1 MKENTHKFRLIKLYK
16 KWYVLL
22 AASLIL
28 TLFVY
33 AFCSTSFMQETELK
47 LLDQRFRLDPV
58 PDKADTNIVL
68 VAIDDFSLDFFSE
81 NGISWPWPRSFYGYA
96 VDYFTLAGAAS
107 VIFDMQFYEPDI
119 DREETYAEET
129 DGIFANSI
137 AKNGSI
143 YLGSQL
149 LLDSTYVHPFVSNST
164 IQIENKFQPEIT
176 FSGIRAPIDPFITST
191 RSIGI
196 INAVPDNDGVI
207 RRSSL
212 LFKLNEMILPQM
224 AFKVWLHQIEKDM
237 KIEASNQELRI
248 ENYMIPLDGD
258 GRYLLNWYGQNVF
271 ATYSFR
277 AVISSAS
284 AVLNEQLPVLSPDI
298 FKDKHIIIG
307 ATAAGLY
314 DLKTNPYSKV
324 MPGMEIWATA
334 LSNFLNRDF
343 INILPEWCNFFFTLL
358 VIFCIFFLVTN
369 LNPKKANILVLL
381 ILVLL
386 VGINFVL
393 WKTGRILLNFIMPV
407 IGFVISYLFVN
418 TISYLL
424 EGRSKREIR
433 KIFTRYLDKEVIQQL
448 EEDPQQV
455 KLGGEEIEATV
466 LYTDIYD
473 FTSLSEKKT
482 PSELVKNLNEYFEK
496 LIEFVFK
503 FNGLL
508 DKYTGD
514 GIMAL
519 FGVPLPRDDHAIL
532 ACRVAYAHKKFR
544 EDLMRKETLSAVE
557 QLHLQTRTGINSGNL
572 VAGNIGSEKRMD
584 YTAIGDTVNLAS
596 RLEGVNKIYQT
607 NIVLS
612 ETTYNLVKEE
622 FLCRELDSLRV
633 KGKKEPTK
641 IFELI
646 NVFSELELKKKPDW
660 IQQYEEALNIYRKG
674 DWQEAGN
681 IFMELAREPFNDKA
695 SQVLLTRCKY
705 LMEFPPRKWDGILTL
720 EVK

>member
-1 MKENTHKFRLIKLYK
+1 MKENTHKFRLTKLYK

-22 AASLIL
+22 VASLIL

-47 LLDQRFRLDPV
+47 LLDQRFRLDPI

-68 VAIDDFSLDFFSE
+68 VAIDDFSLDFFNE
-81 NGISWPWPRSFYGYA
+81 NGISWPWPRSFYGHA
-96 VDYFTLAGAAS
+96 VDYFTSAGARS

-129 DGIFANSI
+129 DGMFASSI
-137 AKNGSI
+137 ANNGSI

-149 LLDSTYVHPFVSNST
+149 LLDSTFVHPLVSNST
-164 IQIENKFQPEIT
+164 IKIENKFQPKIS
-176 FSGIRAPIDPFITST
+176 FSGIRAPIDPFISSA

-224 AFKVWLHQIEKDM
+224 AFKVWLDQIENNK
-237 KIEASNQELRI
+237 KIQASNQELRI
-248 ENYMIPLDGD
+248 GNYLVPLDGN
-258 GRYLLNWYGQNVF
+258 GKYLVNWYGRNTF
-271 ATYSFR
+271 KTYSFR

-284 AVLNEQLPVLSPDI
+284 AVLNEQPPALSPDI

-334 LSNFLNRDF
+334 LGNFVNQDF
-343 INILPEWCNFFFTLL
+343 INILPVWINFIFTLL

-369 LNPKKANILVLL
+369 LNPKKANLLTILLL
-381 ILVLL
+381 ILL

-393 WKTGRILLNFIMPV
+393 WKTGRILLNFVMPV
-407 IGFVISYLFVN
+407 IGFVISFLLVN
-418 TISYLL
+418 MISYLL

-433 KIFTRYLDKEVIQQL
+433 RIFTRYLNKEVIQQL

-482 PSELVKNLNEYFEK
+482 PSELVENLNEYFEK

-514 GIMAL
+514 GIMVL
-519 FGVPLPRDDHAIL
+519 FGAPIPLDDHAIL
-532 ACRVAYAHKKFR
+532 ACKTAYAHKKFR
-544 EDLMRKETLSAVE
+544 EDLMRKEKLTPDE
-557 QLHLQTRTGINSGNL
+557 KLHLQTRIGINSGLL

-612 ETTYNLVKEE
+612 ESTYNLVKEE

-633 KGKKEPTK
+633 KGKNEPTK

-646 NVFSELELKKKPDW
+646 DVFSELETKEKPDW
-660 IQQYEEALNIYRKG
+660 IHEYEEALNIYRKG

-681 IFMELAREPFNDKA
+681 IFMELTREPFNDKA

-705 LMEFPPRKWDGILTL
+705 LLEFPPRKWDGILTL

>member
-1 MKENTHKFRLIKLYK
+1 
-16 KWYVLL
+16 
-22 AASLIL
+22 
-28 TLFVY
+28 
-33 AFCSTSFMQETELK
+33 MQETELK
-47 LLDQRFRLDPV
+47 LLDYRFRLDPI
-58 PDKADTNIVL
+58 PERADTSIVL

-81 NGISWPWPRSFYGYA
+81 NGISWPWPRSFYCYA
-96 VDYFTLAGAAS
+96 VDYFTSAGARS

-129 DGIFANSI
+129 DGMFADAIENS
-137 AKNGSI
+137 GCI

-149 LLDSTYVHPFVSNST
+149 LLDSTFVHPYVSNST
-164 IQIENKFQPEIT
+164 IPIDDNFEPEIT
-176 FSGIRAPIDPFITST
+176 FSGIRAPIDPFITT
-191 RSIGI
+191 ARSIGI

-207 RRSSL
+207 RRSPL

-224 AFKVWLHQIEKDM
+224 AFKVWLDQIENDK
-237 KIEASNQELRI
+237 KIQTSNRELRI
-248 ENYMIPLDGD
+248 GNYMIPLDGN
-258 GRYLLNWYGQNVF
+258 GKYLVNWYGRNAF
-271 ATYSFR
+271 TTYSFR

-284 AVLNEQLPVLSPDI
+284 AVLNGQPPVLSPVI

-324 MPGMEIWATA
+324 MPGMDIWATA
-334 LSNFLNRDF
+334 LGNFVNKDF
-343 INILPEWCNFFFTLL
+343 INILPPWINFVFTLL

-369 LNPKKANILVLL
+369 LKPKKANILVLL
-381 ILVLL
+381 VLVLL
-386 VGINFVL
+386 VGINLIL
-393 WKTGRILLNFIMPV
+393 WKTN
-407 IGFVISYLFVN
+407 ISYLLVN
-418 TISYLL
+418 MISYLL

-433 KIFTRYLDKEVIQQL
+433 RIFTRYLNKEVIQQL

-482 PSELVKNLNEYFEK
+482 PSELVESLNDYFEK

-519 FGVPLPRDDHAIL
+519 FGAPIPRDDHAIL
-532 ACRVAYAHKKFR
+532 ACRTAYAHKKFR
-544 EDLMRKETLSAVE
+544 EDLMRKEKLTPDE
-557 QLHLQTRTGINSGNL
+557 KLHLKTRIGMNSGLL

-612 ETTYNLVKEE
+612 ESTYNLVKEE

-646 NVFSELELKKKPDW
+646 DVFAELETKKKPDW

-681 IFMELAREPFNDKA
+681 ILMELAREPFNDKA

-705 LMEFPPRKWDGILTL
+705 LLEFPPRKWDGILTL

>member
-1 MKENTHKFRLIKLYK
+1 MKKNTHKFRLTKLYK

-47 LLDQRFRLDPV
+47 LLDYRFRLDPI
-58 PDKADTNIVL
+58 PERADTSIVL
-68 VAIDDFSLDFFSE
+68 VVIDDFSLDFFSE
-81 NGISWPWPRSFYGYA
+81 NGISWPWPRSFYSYA

-129 DGIFANSI
+129 DGMFASAI
-137 AKNGSI
+137 ANNGSI

-149 LLDSTYVHPFVSNST
+149 LLDSTYIHTFVSNST
-164 IQIENKFQPEIT
+164 ISIDDKFDPEIT
-176 FSGIRAPIDPFITST
+176 FSGIRAPIDPFITSA

-224 AFKVWLHQIEKDM
+224 AFKVWLDQIEQDG
-237 KIEASNQELRI
+237 KIQTANQELRI
-248 ENYMIPLDGD
+248 GNYLLPLDGKN
-258 GRYLLNWYGQNVF
+258 RYLLNWYGQSAF
-271 ATYSFR
+271 KTYSFR

-284 AVLNEQLPVLSPDI
+284 AVLNGQQPILSPGI

-334 LSNFLNRDF
+334 LGNFLNQDF
-343 INILPEWCNFFFTLL
+343 INILPRWINFVFTLL

-369 LNPKKANILVLL
+369 LKPKKANILVLL
-381 ILVLL
+381 VLVLL
-386 VGINFVL
+386 VGINLIL
-393 WKTGRILLNFIMPV
+393 WKTNRILLNLVIPV
-407 IGFVISYLFVN
+407 IGFVISYLLVN
-418 TISYLL
+418 MISYLL

-433 KIFTRYLDKEVIQQL
+433 RIFTRYLNKEVIQQL

-482 PSELVKNLNEYFEK
+482 PTELVENLNKYFEK

-503 FNGLL
+503 FNGLFMSIF
-508 DKYTGD
+508 D
-514 GIMAL
+514 A
-519 FGVPLPRDDHAIL
+519 FFV
-532 ACRVAYAHKKFR
+532 
-544 EDLMRKETLSAVE
+544 
-557 QLHLQTRTGINSGNL
+557 
-572 VAGNIGSEKRMD
+572 EKR
-584 YTAIGDTVNLAS
+584 
-596 RLEGVNKIYQT
+596 
-607 NIVLS
+607 
-612 ETTYNLVKEE
+612 
-622 FLCRELDSLRV
+622 
-633 KGKKEPTK
+633 
-641 IFELI
+641 
-646 NVFSELELKKKPDW
+646 
-660 IQQYEEALNIYRKG
+660 RK
-674 DWQEAGN
+674 
-681 IFMELAREPFNDKA
+681 
-695 SQVLLTRCKY
+695 
-705 LMEFPPRKWDGILTL
+705 
-720 EVK
+720 

>member
-1 MKENTHKFRLIKLYK
+1 L
-16 KWYVLL
+16 
-22 AASLIL
+22 
-28 TLFVY
+28 
-33 AFCSTSFMQETELK
+33 
-47 LLDQRFRLDPV
+47 
-58 PDKADTNIVL
+58 
-68 VAIDDFSLDFFSE
+68 
-81 NGISWPWPRSFYGYA
+81 
-96 VDYFTLAGAAS
+96 
-107 VIFDMQFYEPDI
+107 
-119 DREETYAEET
+119 
-129 DGIFANSI
+129 
-137 AKNGSI
+137 
-143 YLGSQL
+143 
-149 LLDSTYVHPFVSNST
+149 
-164 IQIENKFQPEIT
+164 
-176 FSGIRAPIDPFITST
+176 
-191 RSIGI
+191 
-196 INAVPDNDGVI
+196 
-207 RRSSL
+207 
-212 LFKLNEMILPQM
+212 
-224 AFKVWLHQIEKDM
+224 
-237 KIEASNQELRI
+237 
-248 ENYMIPLDGD
+248 IPLDGK
-258 GRYLLNWYGQNVF
+258 GRYLLNWYGRNAF
-271 ATYSFR
+271 KTYSFR
-277 AVISSAS
+277 GVISSAS
-284 AVLNEQLPVLSPDI
+284 AVLNGQKPIFSPGI

-334 LSNFLNRDF
+334 LSNFVNKDF
-343 INILPEWCNFFFTLL
+343 INILPRWINFVFTLL

-369 LNPKKANILVLL
+369 LKPKKANILVLL
-381 ILVLL
+381 VLVLL
-386 VGINFVL
+386 VGINLIL
-393 WKTGRILLNFIMPV
+393 WKTNRILLNLVIPV
-407 IGFVISYLFVN
+407 IGFVISYLLVN
-418 TISYLL
+418 MISYLL

-433 KIFTRYLDKEVIQQL
+433 RIFTRYLNKEVIQQL

-482 PSELVKNLNEYFEK
+482 PSELVESLNDYFEK

-519 FGVPLPRDDHAIL
+519 FGAPIPRDDHAIL
-532 ACRVAYAHKKFR
+532 ACRTAYAHKKFR
-544 EDLMRKETLSAVE
+544 EDLMRKEKLTPDE
-557 QLHLQTRTGINSGNL
+557 KLHLKTRIGMNSGLL

-612 ETTYNLVKEE
+612 ESTYNLVKEE

-646 NVFSELELKKKPDW
+646 DVFAELETKKKPDW

-681 IFMELAREPFNDKA
+681 ILMELAREPFNDKA

-705 LMEFPPRKWDGILTL
+705 LLEFPPRKWDGILTL

>member
-1 MKENTHKFRLIKLYK
+1 
-16 KWYVLL
+16 
-22 AASLIL
+22 L

-33 AFCSTSFMQETELK
+33 VFCSTSFIQETELK
-47 LLDQRFRLDPV
+47 LLDYRFRLDPI
-58 PDKADTNIVL
+58 PERADTSIVL
-68 VAIDDFSLDFFSE
+68 VVIDDFSLDFFSE

-96 VDYFTLAGAAS
+96 VDYFTSAGARS
-107 VIFDMQFYEPDI
+107 VIFDMQFYESDI
-119 DREETYAEET
+119 DREETYADET
-129 DGIFANSI
+129 DSMFASSI
-137 AKNGSI
+137 ANNSNI
-143 YLGSQL
+143 YLASQL
-149 LLDSTYVHPFVSNST
+149 LLDSTFVHPYASNST

-176 FSGIRAPIDPFITST
+176 FSGIRAPIDPFITSA

-207 RRSSL
+207 RKSSL

-224 AFKVWLHQIEKDM
+224 AFKVWLDQIGNDK
-237 KIEASNQELRI
+237 KIQASNQELHI
-248 ENYMIPLDGD
+248 GNYLLPLDGN
-258 GRYLLNWYGQNVF
+258 GRYLLNWYGRDAF
-271 ATYSFR
+271 TTYSFR

-284 AVLNEQLPVLSPDI
+284 AVLNGQPPVLSPDI

-334 LSNFLNRDF
+334 LGNFVNKDF
-343 INILPEWCNFFFTLL
+343 INILPRWINFIFTLL
-358 VIFCIFFLVTN
+358 VIFGIFYLIIN

-386 VGINFVL
+386 VGINLIL
-393 WKTGRILLNFIMPV
+393 WKTNRILLNLVIPV
-407 IGFVISYLFVN
+407 IGFVISYLLIN
-418 TISYLL
+418 MISYLL

-433 KIFTRYLDKEVIQQL
+433 RIFTRYLNKEVIQQL

-482 PSELVKNLNEYFEK
+482 PTELVKSLNDYFEK

-514 GIMAL
+514 GIMVL
-519 FGVPLPRDDHAIL
+519 FGAPIPRDDHAL
-532 ACRVAYAHKKFR
+532 LSCRTAYAHKKFR
-544 EDLMRKETLSAVE
+544 EDLMRKEKLTPDE
-557 QLHLQTRTGINSGNL
+557 KLHLKTRIGMNSGLL

-612 ETTYNLVKEE
+612 ESTYNQVKSE

-646 NVFSELELKKKPDW
+646 DVFSELETKEKPDW

-681 IFMELAREPFNDKA
+681 IFMELAREPFNDKV

-705 LMEFPPRKWDGILTL
+705 LLEFPPRKWDGILTL

>member
-1 MKENTHKFRLIKLYK
+1 MKENTHKFRLTKLYK

-47 LLDQRFRLDPV
+47 LLDQRFRLDPI

-68 VAIDDFSLDFFSE
+68 VTIDDFSLDFFSE
-81 NGISWPWPRSFYGYA
+81 NGISWPWPRSFYGHA
-96 VDYFTLAGAAS
+96 VDYFTSAGARS

-129 DGIFANSI
+129 DGMFASSI
-137 AKNGSI
+137 ANNGSI

-149 LLDSTYVHPFVSNST
+149 LLDSTFVHPLVSNST
-164 IQIENKFQPEIT
+164 INIENKFDTET
-176 FSGIRAPIDPFITST
+176 SFSGIRAPIDPFITSA

-212 LFKLNEMILPQM
+212 LFKLNEMILPHM
-224 AFKVWLHQIEKDM
+224 AFKVWLDQIENNK
-237 KIEASNQELRI
+237 KTQASNQELRI
-248 ENYMIPLDGD
+248 GNYLVPLDGN
-258 GRYLLNWYGQNVF
+258 GKYLVNWYGLNAF
-271 ATYSFR
+271 TTYSFR

-284 AVLNEQLPVLSPDI
+284 AILNEQPPALSPDI
-298 FKDKHIIIG
+298 FKDKYIIIG

-334 LSNFLNRDF
+334 LGNFVNQDF
-343 INILPEWCNFFFTLL
+343 INILPGWINFIFTLL

-369 LNPKKANILVLL
+369 LNPKKANLLTILLL
-381 ILVLL
+381 ILL

-393 WKTGRILLNFIMPV
+393 WKTGRILLNFVMPV
-407 IGFVISYLFVN
+407 IGFVISFLLVN
-418 TISYLL
+418 MISYLL

-433 KIFTRYLDKEVIQQL
+433 RIFTRYLNKEVIQQL

-482 PSELVKNLNEYFEK
+482 PSELVENLNEYFEK

-514 GIMAL
+514 GIMVL
-519 FGVPLPRDDHAIL
+519 FGAPIPRNDHAL
-532 ACRVAYAHKKFR
+532 LSCRTAYAHKKFR
-544 EDLMRKETLSAVE
+544 EDLMRKEKLTPDE
-557 QLHLQTRTGINSGNL
+557 KLHLQTRIGINSGLL
-572 VAGNIGSEKRMD
+572 VAGNIGSEKRMA

-612 ETTYNLVKEE
+612 ESTYNLVKEE

-633 KGKKEPTK
+633 KGKNEPTK

-646 NVFSELELKKKPDW
+646 DVFSELETKEKPDW
-660 IQQYEEALNIYRKG
+660 IHEYEEALNIYRKG

-681 IFMELAREPFNDKA
+681 IFMELTREPFNDKA

-705 LMEFPPRKWDGILTL
+705 LLEFPPRKWDGILTL

>member
-1 MKENTHKFRLIKLYK
+1 MKENTHKFRLTKLYK

-47 LLDQRFRLDPV
+47 LLDQRFRLDPI

-68 VAIDDFSLDFFSE
+68 VTIDDFSLDFFSE
-81 NGISWPWPRSFYGYA
+81 NGISWPWPRSFYGHA
-96 VDYFTLAGAAS
+96 VDYFTSAGARS

-129 DGIFANSI
+129 DGMFASSI
-137 AKNGSI
+137 ANNGSI

-149 LLDSTYVHPFVSNST
+149 LLDSTFVHPLVSNST
-164 IQIENKFQPEIT
+164 INIENKFDTET
-176 FSGIRAPIDPFITST
+176 SFSGIRAPIDPFITSA

-212 LFKLNEMILPQM
+212 LFKLNEMILPHM
-224 AFKVWLHQIEKDM
+224 AFKVWLDQIENNK
-237 KIEASNQELRI
+237 KTQASNQELRI
-248 ENYMIPLDGD
+248 GNYLVPLDGN
-258 GRYLLNWYGQNVF
+258 GKYLVNWYGLNAF
-271 ATYSFR
+271 TTYSFR

-284 AVLNEQLPVLSPDI
+284 AILNEQPPALSPDI
-298 FKDKHIIIG
+298 FKDKYIIIG

-334 LSNFLNRDF
+334 LGNFVNQDF
-343 INILPEWCNFFFTLL
+343 INILPGWINFIFTLL

-369 LNPKKANILVLL
+369 LNPKKANLLTILLL
-381 ILVLL
+381 ILL

-393 WKTGRILLNFIMPV
+393 WKTGRILLNFVMPV
-407 IGFVISYLFVN
+407 IGFVISFLLVN
-418 TISYLL
+418 MISYLL

-433 KIFTRYLDKEVIQQL
+433 RIFTRYLNKEVIQQL

-455 KLGGEEIEATV
+455 TLGGEEIEATV

-482 PSELVKNLNEYFEK
+482 PSELVENLNEYFEK

-514 GIMAL
+514 GIMVL
-519 FGVPLPRDDHAIL
+519 FGAPIPLDDHAIL
-532 ACRVAYAHKKFR
+532 ACKTAYAHKKFR
-544 EDLMRKETLSAVE
+544 EDLMRKEKLTPDE
-557 QLHLQTRTGINSGNL
+557 KLHLQTRIGINSGLL

-612 ETTYNLVKEE
+612 ESTYNLVKEE

-633 KGKKEPTK
+633 KGKNEPTK

-646 NVFSELELKKKPDW
+646 DVFSELETKEKPDW
-660 IQQYEEALNIYRKG
+660 IHEYEEALNIYRKG

-681 IFMELAREPFNDKA
+681 IFMELTREPFNDKA

-705 LMEFPPRKWDGILTL
+705 LLEFPPRKWDGILTL

>member
-33 AFCSTSFMQETELK
+33 TFCSTSFMQETELK

-58 PDKADTNIVL
+58 TDKADTNIVL

-96 VDYFTLAGAAS
+96 VDYFTRAGAAS

-129 DGIFANSI
+129 DGIFASSI

-149 LLDSTYVHPFVSNST
+149 LLDSTFIHPFVSNST

-176 FSGIRAPIDPFITST
+176 FSGIRAPIDPFIASA

-224 AFKVWLHQIEKDM
+224 AFKVWLHQIEKDI
-237 KIEASNQELRI
+237 KIQASNQELRI
-248 ENYMIPLDGD
+248 GNYMIPLDGD

-358 VIFCIFFLVTN
+358 VVFCIFFLVTN

-482 PSELVKNLNEYFEK
+482 PSELVENLNDYFEK
-496 LIEFVFK
+496 LTEFVFK

-519 FGVPLPRDDHAIL
+519 FGAPLPRDDHAIL
-532 ACRVAYAHKKFR
+532 ACRTAYAHKKFR

-612 ETTYNLVKEE
+612 EFTYNLVKEE

-633 KGKKEPTK
+633 KGKNEPTK

-646 NVFSELELKKKPDW
+646 NVFSELETKEKPDW

-705 LMEFPPRKWDGILTL
+705 LLEFPPRKWDGILTL

>member
-58 PDKADTNIVL
+58 LDKADTNIVL

-96 VDYFTLAGAAS
+96 VDYFTRAEAAS

-129 DGIFANSI
+129 DGIFASSI
-137 AKNGSI
+137 AKNGNI

-149 LLDSTYVHPFVSNST
+149 LLDSTFIHPFVSNST

-176 FSGIRAPIDPFITST
+176 FSGIRAPIDAFIAST

-237 KIEASNQELRI
+237 KIQASNQELRI
-248 ENYMIPLDGD
+248 GNYMIPLDGD

-284 AVLNEQLPVLSPDI
+284 AVLNEQSPVLSPDI

-343 INILPEWCNFFFTLL
+343 INILPEWCNFVFTLL

-496 LIEFVFK
+496 LTEFVFK

-612 ETTYNLVKEE
+612 ESTYNLVKEE

-633 KGKKEPTK
+633 KGKNEPTK

-646 NVFSELELKKKPDW
+646 DVFSELETKKKPDW
-660 IQQYEEALNIYRKG
+660 IQGYEEALNIYRKG